1 MDKNDTL
8 EYFINNNVHNNF
20 NKKTYIKVI
29 TDLNRSFT
37 HMIVLFTDEV
47 LKLPRF
53 IQCCNIHG
61 IFNTL
66 QALNKLTSEMDNMTN
81 KTNDIIKQIY
91 ILEYI
96 KLKQT
101 IQTNMLPIFKNSYK
115 MFVGIINNYNIQI
128 RSRILNYLDKE
139 GYDIELSEKK
149 YNSDMDGLNNRLVGI
164 HNKLIECMNI
174 KQS

>member
-20 NKKTYIKVI
+20 NKKTYTKIIK
-29 TDLNRSFT
+29 DLDSSFT
-37 HMIVLFTDEV
+37 HTIILFTNEL
-47 LKLPRF
+47 LKLPQF
-53 IQCCNIHG
+53 LQCCNIHG

-66 QALNKLTSEMDNMTN
+66 QTLNKLTSEIDDMTN
-81 KTNDIIKQIY
+81 KANEMIKEIH

-101 IQTNMLPIFKNSYK
+101 IQTNMIPIFKNSYK
-115 MFVGIINNYNIQI
+115 IFIGIINNHNLHI
-128 RSRILNYLDKE
+128 RYRVLHFLDKE

-149 YNSDMDGLNNRLVGI
+149 YNNDMDGLNNRLVNI
-164 HNKLIECMNI
+164 HNRLIESMNI